1 MEDKNMRKFVTELRS
16 KTVMTNDGI
25 ILGTID
31 NFVVDTDTGQIQ
43 HLLVIPSEDL
53 EARGYE
59 KDHQGRLILPFK
71 SMKSVKDVVVL
82 ELK

>member
-1 MEDKNMRKFVTELRS
+1 MRKFISELKG
-16 KTVMTNDGI
+16 KTVMTIDGA

-31 NFVVDTDTGQIQ
+31 NFVINLDTGEVK
-43 HLLVIPSEDL
+43 HLLVNPAKDL
-53 EARGYE
+53 EATKFE
-59 KDHQGRLILPFK
+59 SDAQGRMILPFK